1 MSLLAMKI
9 EKLLVN
15 EKVTAPR
22 QTNAS
27 LQHYFKCYK
36 QVLTTCYAN
45 EFSKTTVSILQ
56 VCPSVPP
63 SLFAVLI
70 TPSFNALNGYLYVSP
85 NLVTVP
91 TLIC

>member
-36 QVLTTCYAN
+36 QVLTTC
-45 EFSKTTVSILQ
+45 
-56 VCPSVPP
+56 
-63 SLFAVLI
+63 
-70 TPSFNALNGYLYVSP
+70 
-85 NLVTVP
+85 
-91 TLIC
+91 